1 MSLESEVCSVVW
13 SLPLQLDTDTRQN
26 LRALCML
33 SDAASDATVALVCT
47 LFPTPDE
54 ESDAART
61 PSSQIVLCIPLDARG
76 RPLDAGQVVGQSSRG
91 GWLLGHPVFMPGHD
105 ASFALLADADFVH
118 SVNRHGRAQRIAAA
132 PNCCEFQAAPLHL
145 PGVAEGEMLAIAAVE
160 RTGLGVLLPG
170 MHYQLWRIH
179 KPRWLASLPVISW
192 IPSCRSISSVLDLD
206 QDGRAEVFIASV
218 ESASDDSTD
227 GIWETLTAAPTEL
240 FALPAAMFD
249 APRQP

>member
-76 RPLDAGQVVGQSSRG
+76 RKISILGLMTCLVSVLPKETMPCKILCSSLVVS
-91 GWLLGHPVFMPGHD
+91 VF
-105 ASFALLADADFVH
+105 
-118 SVNRHGRAQRIAAA
+118 
-132 PNCCEFQAAPLHL
+132 E
-145 PGVAEGEMLAIAAVE
+145 
-160 RTGLGVLLPG
+160 
-170 MHYQLWRIH
+170 
-179 KPRWLASLPVISW
+179 VISK
-192 IPSCRSISSVLDLD
+192 
-206 QDGRAEVFIASV
+206 A
-218 ESASDDSTD
+218 
-227 GIWETLTAAPTEL
+227 
-240 FALPAAMFD
+240 
-249 APRQP
+249 